1 MNPTDLLESCY
12 DDRMGKRM
20 PYGFWPRTSTMQ
32 ESVQD
37 EVDDLCKYF
46 NKKYPNN
53 IFGFKKSFINYQ
65 NKKYAVLPETIT
77 LNNRERKFKRVE
89 YDNLYELQDDWDD
102 FLKDYPNAKYAF
114 YSISIWTRSSSTSHK
129 TGIRNLRVNWEAVYA
144 WG

>member
-1 MNPTDLLESCY
+1 MNPTDLLEPCY
-12 DDRMGKRM
+12 DDRMKKWM

-77 LNNRERKFKRVE
+77 LNNRERKFKRTE
-89 YDNLYELQDDWDD
+89 YHNLYELQEDWDD
-102 FLKDYPNAKYAF
+102 FLKDYPNAKFAV
-114 YSISIWTRSSSTSHK
+114 YSISVWTRSQAQK
-129 TGIRNLRVNWEAVYA
+129 AGITNNLRINWEVVHA